1 MVQLTWFVV
10 PCSIVLMIGLIS
22 FNYLLSL
29 VAGSSDAFLII
40 ALSIKIGKIDKGKID
55 ATWITTKRVD
65 IEHQIKD

>member
-1 MVQLTWFVV
+1 
-10 PCSIVLMIGLIS
+10 MIGLIS